1 MVKARSALDI
11 FYHHKRRENAVAQRK
26 IKIRGV
32 YRSGSHLPI
41 WEVLQEAGLWEKVGL
56 DLVSFDYCAM
66 PPDAEAA
73 LFKGDIDFISGD
85 HLTPYALVAQR
96 KPIVSIASPVNGQNA
111 SVVSRKPMKSIQ
123 ELRGKRIADTPME
136 GRDGGFHHGRG
147 NHMMY
152 LIRAGI
158 GIDEVQWIE
167 DESSDAQFEAL
178 RSGKADA
185 RFISGAGEK
194 YKELGLHVRPLGP
207 LPMINGPTVTTSYT
221 VLHKKKGLGER
232 LVKAMVLGIHFAK
245 TKRDKTEKILKNLNK
260 KKGESFQYRS
270 FERMPEKPYP
280 DAQGVINAYELGCI
294 KAPEARRVSPLA
306 LWDLHYLR
314 ELDNSGFI
322 NKLYRTK
329 GRA

>member
-1 MVKARSALDI
+1 MAT
-11 FYHHKRRENAVAQRK
+11 RE

-41 WEVLQEAGLWEKVGL
+41 WEVLQEAGIWEKVGL

-66 PPDAEAA
+66 PPDAERA

-85 HLTPYALVAQR
+85 HLTPYGLVAQG

-111 SVVSRKPMKSIQ
+111 SVASREPMKSIQ
-123 ELRGKRIADTPME
+123 DLRGKRIADTPME

-158 GIDEVQWIE
+158 DITDVNWIE

-178 RSGKADA
+178 KSGKADA
-185 RFISGAGEK
+185 RFISGTGEK
-194 YKELGLHVRPLGP
+194 YKGQGFHVLPLGP
-207 LPMINGPTVTTSYT
+207 LPMINGPTLTTSYT
-221 VLHKKKGLGER
+221 VLQKKKGLGER

-245 TKRDKTEKILKNLNK
+245 TKRDKTERILQNLNK
-260 KKGESFQYRS
+260 KKDESFQYRS
-270 FERMPEKPYP
+270 LERMPKKPYP
-280 DAQGVINAYELGCI
+280 DPQGVINAYELGCI
-294 KAPEARRVSPLA
+294 KSPEAKEVSPLA

-322 NKLYRTK
+322 DKLYRN
-329 GRA
+329 

>member
-1 MVKARSALDI
+1 M
-11 FYHHKRRENAVAQRK
+11 AQRK

-41 WEVLQEAGLWEKVGL
+41 WEVLREAGIWEKVGL
-56 DLVSFDYCAM
+56 ELLSFDYCAM

-85 HLTPYALVAQR
+85 HLTPYGLVAR
-96 KPIVSIASPVNGQNA
+96 GKPIVSIASPVNGQNA
-111 SVVSRKPMKSIQ
+111 SIASREPITSLQ
-123 ELRGKRIADTPME
+123 ELRGKRITDTPME

-158 GIDEVQWIE
+158 GINEVQWVERE
-167 DESSDAQFEAL
+167 DSEAQFEAL
-178 RSGKADA
+178 KSGNADA
-185 RFISGAGEK
+185 RFISGSGER
-194 YKELGLHVRPLGP
+194 YKELGFHILPLGS
-207 LPMINGPTVTTSYT
+207 LPMINGPTLTTSYT
-221 VLHKKKGLGER
+221 VLHKKKDLGER

-245 TKRDKTEKILKNLNK
+245 TKRERTDKILEKLNK
-260 KKGESFQYRS
+260 KTGESFQYKS
-270 FERMPEKPYP
+270 FERMPKKPYP
-280 DAQGVINAYELGCI
+280 DPQGVINAYELGCI
-294 KAPEARRVSPLA
+294 KSPEAREISGLA

-322 NKLYRTK
+322 DDLYRQ
-329 GRA
+329 

>member
-1 MVKARSALDI
+1 M
-11 FYHHKRRENAVAQRK
+11 AQRK
-26 IKIRGV
+26 INIRGV

-41 WEVLQEAGLWEKVGL
+41 WEVLQEAGVWEKAGL

-85 HLTPYALVAQR
+85 HLTPYGLVAQG

-111 SVVSRKPMKSIQ
+111 SVASRDPMKSIQ
-123 ELRGKRIADTPME
+123 ELRGMRIADTPME
-136 GRDGGFHHGRG
+136 GRNGGFQHPRG

-158 GIDEVQWIE
+158 GINEVQWVE
-167 DESSDAQFEAL
+167 HDDSEAQFEAL
-178 RSGKADA
+178 KSGRADA
-185 RFISGAGEK
+185 RFISGTGER
-194 YKELGLHVRPLGP
+194 YKELGFHILSLGP
-207 LPMINGPTVTTSYT
+207 LPMINGPTLTTSYT

-232 LVKAMVLGIHFAK
+232 LVKALVLGIHFAK
-245 TKRDKTEKILKNLNK
+245 TKRDKTEKILENLNK
-260 KKGESFQYRS
+260 KKGESYQYRS
-270 FERMPEKPYP
+270 LERMPEKPYP
-280 DAQGVINAYELGCI
+280 DPQGVINAYELGCI
-294 KAPEARRVSPLA
+294 KAPEAKQVNPLA

-322 NKLYRTK
+322 DKLYRN
-329 GRA
+329 